1 VFAIGQTLLQQQS
14 SQQRPQAEQQRVS
27 GQTQN
32 SNSQDSL
39 LTGSTWLTKDASGFF
54 AFGQVMVGLGQALL
68 FFVQLRFMR
77 KGMEDATN
85 AANAA
90 REGATAARDSA
101 DVSKLALIAG
111 ERAYV
116 HYSGCR
122 FISHRSRVDG
132 SVFWRLRPVWINAGK
147 TPARRVKVYWRYEL
161 LDGALPDDYPFVVP
175 EDTSAPEAMIAA
187 GGRIESAG
195 SDIDGQT
202 LSSVSEGRKHLYV
215 WGVAT
220 YRDVFPDTP
229 LRVTKF
235 CVFAHNLTG
244 DPTIEWNEST
254 NPFDMPLGT
263 LNRNNC
269 MDDDCGMPQNS

>member
-1 VFAIGQTLLQQQS
+1 MQQQS